1 MEPTAPVTRN
11 FFCLTSEVEMEMRL
25 CVRLGLALLL
35 MLPLTLF
42 AQNQQDSLS
51 TTILR
56 EDASFWDAYNRCDIE
71 KMSQFFWPDV
81 EFYHDKAGPTIG
93 LSPLVETLRKNLC
106 GNTNFRLRREAIAD
120 TVKVFP
126 LEKNGAIYGAV
137 LSGEHYF
144 YINDSGK
151 PEYRDGMAT
160 FFHLWLLRDGTWKMA
175 RVVSYDHHAAPYENT
190 RREVTLTPT
199 VLEQYVGKYDAP
211 KTGTLVVA
219 RNNNLLTLTIGN
231 KQYVPHPESESVLF
245 TIDRDLTFEFVKE
258 GTKVAKV
265 VVREH
270 AAIVEE
276 AKAE

>member
-1 MEPTAPVTRN
+1 
-11 FFCLTSEVEMEMRL
+11 MEMQL

-35 MLPLTLF
+35 MLPFPLF

-51 TTILR
+51 ATILR

-93 LSPLVETLRKNLC
+93 RSPLVETLRKNLC
-106 GNTNFRLRREAIAD
+106 GNSNFRLRREAIAD

-137 LSGEHYF
+137 LSGEHL
-144 YINDSGK
+144 
-151 PEYRDGMAT
+151 EDGAGGQ
-160 FFHLWLLRDGTWKMA
+160 LRPPCGA
-175 RVVSYDHHAAPYENT
+175 LRNT
-190 RREVTLTPT
+190 RTEVTLPPT
-199 VLEQYVGKYDAP
+199 VLVQYVGKYDAP

-231 KQYVPHPESESVLF
+231 KEYVLHPESESVFF

-258 GTKVAKV
+258 GTKVSKL